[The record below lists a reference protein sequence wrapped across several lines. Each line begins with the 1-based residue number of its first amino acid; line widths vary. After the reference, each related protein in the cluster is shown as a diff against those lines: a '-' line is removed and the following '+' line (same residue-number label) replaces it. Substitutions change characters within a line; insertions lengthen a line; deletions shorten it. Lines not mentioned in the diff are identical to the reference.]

1 MNWIKSI
8 SVVLI
13 MMVISIKCADL
24 LLGYLAPESTFGVND
39 RGTERS
45 LNMREINPHFN
56 AVLWPS
62 EEYMKR
68 TDSLERRGYI
78 IRTDEF
84 GFIDNGNEINF
95 SEKASKSIIFLGGS
109 TTEQLYVPEK
119 SRWSSILERNLNK
132 LDQESS
138 FIIRNAGFSGN
149 NSMHST
155 LNFIA
160 KAVPLSPDFA
170 VLMNNMNDLG
180 ILRLTGSYW
189 ETPKKFSLIQIQ
201 ESSIF
206 LLFRQIKDL
215 LIPNSYELIKNTIS
229 NNDDFAE
236 YRNLNIVDIELIED
250 QFRRSLNTFIDVSLA
265 WGTEPILMTQF
276 NRVNLED
283 ELFNKTS
290 LSMINKEEYVQ
301 SYVRLNDVIREVSA
315 SRNVDLIDLA
325 NLIPSSSNYIYDIV
339 HLNENGS
346 KLAAEILTDYW
357 IKKLELE

>member
-8 SVVLI
+8 GVILI
-13 MMVISIKCADL
+13 VTVISIKCADL
-24 LLGYLAPESTFGVND
+24 LLGYLAPESTFGVTE

-45 LNMREINPHFN
+45 LNMREINPNFN

-62 EEYMKR
+62 EEYIKR
-68 TDSLERRGYI
+68 TDSLERQGYL

-84 GFIDNGNEINF
+84 GFIENGNEISF
-95 SEKASKSIIFLGGS
+95 SEKTNKSIIFLGGS
-109 TTEQLYVPEK
+109 TTEQLYIPEK

-132 LDQESS
+132 IDQENSY
-138 FIIRNAGFSGN
+138 IIRNGGFSGN

-160 KAVPLSPDFA
+160 KAVPLSPDFV
-170 VLMNNMNDLG
+170 VLMHNMNDLG

-189 ETPKKFSLIQIQ
+189 QTPKKFSLIHIY
-201 ESSIF
+201 ESSTF
-206 LLFRQIKDL
+206 LMLRQIKDF
-215 LIPNSYELIKNTIS
+215 LIPNSYELIKNTLS
-229 NNDDFAE
+229 NSDDFAE
-236 YRNLNIVDIELIED
+236 YRNSNIVGIEHIED

-265 WGTEPILMTQF
+265 WGVEPILMTQF

-283 ELFNKTS
+283 ELFNKIS
-290 LSMINKEEYVQ
+290 SSMINKEEYVE

-325 NLIPSSSNYIYDIV
+325 KLIPSSSDYIYDAV

-346 KLAAEILTDYW
+346 KLVAEILTDYW
-357 IKKLELE
+357 ITKLELQ

>member
-1 MNWIKSI
+1 MNWIKNI
-8 SVVLI
+8 SVVFI
-13 MMVISIKCADL
+13 MTVISIKCADL
-24 LLGYLAPESTFGVND
+24 LLGYLAPESTFGVSD
-39 RGTERS
+39 RGIERS

-62 EEYMKR
+62 EEYIKR
-68 TDSLERRGYI
+68 TDSLERQGYI

-84 GFIDNGNEINF
+84 GFIENGNEINF
-95 SEKASKSIIFLGGS
+95 SEKISKSIIFLGGS

-132 LDQESS
+132 LDQENS
-138 FIIRNAGFSGN
+138 FIIRNASFSGN

-170 VLMNNMNDLG
+170 VMMHNMNDLG

-215 LIPNSYELIKNTIS
+215 LIPNSYKLIKNTIS

-236 YRNLNIVDIELIED
+236 YRNLNIVEIELIED

-265 WGTEPILMTQF
+265 WGVEPILMTQF

-283 ELFNKTS
+283 ELFNKIS
-290 LSMINKEEYVQ
+290 SSMINKEEYVE

-325 NLIPSSSNYIYDIV
+325 KLIPSSSDYIYDAV

-346 KLAAEILTDYW
+346 KLVAEILTDYW
-357 IKKLELE
+357 ITKLELQ

>member
-1 MNWIKSI
+1 MNWIKNI
-8 SVVLI
+8 SVVFI
-13 MMVISIKCADL
+13 MTVISIKCADL
-24 LLGYLAPESTFGVND
+24 LLGYLAPESTFGVSD
-39 RGTERS
+39 RGIERS

-62 EEYMKR
+62 EEYIKR
-68 TDSLERRGYI
+68 TDSLERQGYI

-84 GFIDNGNEINF
+84 GFIENGNEINF
-95 SEKASKSIIFLGGS
+95 SEKISKSIIFLGGS

-132 LDQESS
+132 LDQENS
-138 FIIRNAGFSGN
+138 FIIRNASFSGN

-170 VLMNNMNDLG
+170 VMMHNMNDLG

-265 WGTEPILMTQF
+265 WGVEPILMTQF

-283 ELFNKTS
+283 ELFNKIS
-290 LSMINKEEYVQ
+290 SSMINKEEYVE

-315 SRNVDLIDLA
+315 TRNVDLIDLA
-325 NLIPSSSNYIYDIV
+325 KLIPSSSDYIYDAV

-346 KLAAEILTDYW
+346 KLVAEILTDYW
-357 IKKLELE
+357 ITKLELQ